1 MLHAIQPHRRFCNN
15 ACTKRC
21 RFACIGWRE
30 KRMDAP
36 LLCKSAF
43 TLRPEYGISGS
54 LFHQDTHKTMDLYSI
69 SANSARTFFSH
80 VHTGAW
86 IFPVHQSR
94 NHTTTSVRLNT
105 MYTVASSR
113 KRSDRVPATGT
124 RSPRIAYRQSLWL
137 ADVWH
142 ATGLQGTGA
151 ELQPSRS
158 QNQNGVGVQVLAI
171 FFGTRSLVKG

>member
-80 VHTGAW
+80 VHTGGYFQCTRAEITLPPVCDW
-86 IFPVHQSR
+86 IPC
-94 NHTTTSVRLNT
+94 TL
-105 MYTVASSR
+105 ASSR